1 MVKAHTRQILAIS
14 GNNIGKTV
22 PNIINIIYNDECYT
36 NKCDNNIMS
45 TTPLPHTLQKLKHK
59 GRKIM
64 GILKVISVSIQW
76 LKIIVTN
83 VHGFLIRLRSLVQP
97 D

>member
-59 GRKIM
+59 GRKNH
-64 GILKVISVSIQW
+64 GHP
-76 LKIIVTN
+76 KI
-83 VHGFLIRLRSLVQP
+83 H
-97 D
+97 